1 MREALL
7 TNTKTALPAK
17 PGKDVP
23 QPEMLESRKTRY
35 TRRVICEAFIGLLQ
49 EKSIEK
55 ITVTRIC
62 EIADISRGTFY
73 LHFNDPFDLLDRM
86 ENDFLAD
93 LEQKLF
99 MNPAKPDSDY
109 SEDTNFWL
117 VLLNGLLEFKHLT
130 ELFFSHRNSSFIT
143 KCLALNRV
151 YSEELCKKEFPTMT
165 QRERD
170 YTHTFYE
177 YGSFSVIGMWVREGF
192 QESSEQIA
200 SILAILNSKR

>member
-1 MREALL
+1 VSEALL
-7 TNTKTALPAK
+7 TSTRKTAPTK
-17 PGKDVP
+17 PGKDWP
-23 QPEMLESRKTRY
+23 QQEMLESRKTRY
-35 TRRVICEAFIGLLQ
+35 TRRVISEAFIELLQ
-49 EKSIEK
+49 EKPIEK

-73 LHFNDPFDLLDRM
+73 LHFNDPYDLLDRM
-86 ENDFLAD
+86 ENGFLAD

-99 MNPAKPDSDY
+99 TNLTRPDTDY

-117 VLLNGLLEFKHLT
+117 VLLDGLLESKHLT
-130 ELFFSHRNSSFIT
+130 ELFFSNRNSSFIT
-143 KCLALNRV
+143 KCLALNRS
-151 YSEELCKKEFPTMT
+151 YSEDLCKTEFPTMT

-192 QESSEQIA
+192 KESSEQIA
-200 SILAILNSKR
+200 SILALLNSKR